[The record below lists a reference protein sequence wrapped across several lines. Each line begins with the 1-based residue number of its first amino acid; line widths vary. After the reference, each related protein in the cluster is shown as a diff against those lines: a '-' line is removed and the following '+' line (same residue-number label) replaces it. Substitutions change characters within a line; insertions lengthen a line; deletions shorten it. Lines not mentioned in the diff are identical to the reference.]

1 MDKVGLMRFWKKA
14 PKVEAVDKDG
24 NVVEVGK
31 VELGKDGADIFKN
44 K

>member
-1 MDKVGLMRFWKKA
+1 MRFWKKA

-31 VELGKDGADIFKN
+31 VEISKSSGDKSKN
-44 K
+44 